1 MNETTPSQL
10 NNVIPIDDEWIK
22 NHLGRVV
29 SIGTQ
34 SGLRRLGASTFS
46 VFMKL
51 SALGAPPPTPHSGPL
66 RCAPPM
72 APAPRTAGLTTPEN
86 GSDFI

>member
-22 NHLGRVV
+22 NQLGRVV

-34 SGLRRLGASTFS
+34 SGPRPLGPRLLASS
-46 VFMKL
+46 
-51 SALGAPPPTPHSGPL
+51 
-66 RCAPPM
+66 
-72 APAPRTAGLTTPEN
+72 
-86 GSDFI
+86 